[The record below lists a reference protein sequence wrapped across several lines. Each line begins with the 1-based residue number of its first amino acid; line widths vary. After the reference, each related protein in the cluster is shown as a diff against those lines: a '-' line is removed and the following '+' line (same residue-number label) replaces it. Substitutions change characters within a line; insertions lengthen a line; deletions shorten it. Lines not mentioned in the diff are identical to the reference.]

1 MMLAMLRELPIM
13 HLISLRS
20 VRVAAKL
27 YQSKVW
33 LTKRYQVDK
42 KTIQEIA
49 KECDTSHQTI
59 FRYLTE
65 FGLMRDQRTWK
76 KR

>member
-1 MMLAMLRELPIM
+1 LLIM

-20 VRVAAKL
+20 VRMAAKL
-27 YQSKVW
+27 YQSKAW
-33 LTKRYQVDK
+33 LTKRYVVDK

-49 KECDTSHQTI
+49 KECNTSHQTI
-59 FRYLTE
+59 YRYLVD
-65 FGLMRDQRTWK
+65 FGLMREQRTWK

>member
-1 MMLAMLRELPIM
+1 MAP
-13 HLISLRS
+13 
-20 VRVAAKL
+20 KL

-49 KECDTSHQTI
+49 KECNTSHQTI
-59 FRYLTE
+59 FRYLNE